1 MEQMEQMFLKLTNQ
15 KKIDEETFIFYKDVA
30 VIMIERYLGI
40 NEHFYVN
47 VEHYYEEQVILLAS
61 HVFNI
66 HSNIVAST
74 QNSGIKQISSNGR
87 SVTFMDAESIASQ
100 VGIPQY
106 IKDMLPKPNT
116 VKARIRVW

>member
-15 KKIDEETFIFYKDVA
+15 QEIDDETFIFYKDVA

-40 NEHFYVN
+40 GEHFYVN
-47 VEHYYEEQVILLAS
+47 VESYYEEQVILLAS

-74 QNSGIKQISSNGR
+74 QNSGILSISSNGR
-87 SVTFMDAESIASQ
+87 SVTFMDAMEVASQ
-100 VGIPQY
+100 VAIPDY
-106 IKDMLPKPNT
+106 IRAMLPKPKIK
-116 VKARIRVW
+116 VRVW